1 MQTLKIDLSTS
12 RVDRRRVPA
21 SDLELDR
28 EVFQNITVSLEC
40 EKFDDGAMHVV
51 LEASADVW
59 MDCDRTLQRFTAPVV
74 GSHEMVLYP
83 CDQEPSMDFIDEC
96 IKLSSGQRFFDV
108 SEAVRDTLML
118 AIPLRKV
125 APEAENQL
133 IETVFGPPA
142 PDMDERWDA
151 LSISMRGT

>member
-12 RVDRRRVPA
+12 RVDRLRVLA
-21 SDLELDR
+21 SDW

-40 EKFDDGAMHVV
+40 EKFDDGAMYVV
-51 LEASADVW
+51 LGASADVQ
-59 MDCDRTLQRFTAPVV
+59 MDRDRILQRFTASVV
-74 GSHEMVLYP
+74 GSYDMVLYP

-108 SEAVRDTLML
+108 SEAVRDTLMPE
-118 AIPLRKV
+118 IPLRKV

-133 IETVFGPPA
+133 IETVFGAPA
-142 PDMDERWDA
+142 PHVDA
-151 LSISMRGT
+151 LSISRRDT